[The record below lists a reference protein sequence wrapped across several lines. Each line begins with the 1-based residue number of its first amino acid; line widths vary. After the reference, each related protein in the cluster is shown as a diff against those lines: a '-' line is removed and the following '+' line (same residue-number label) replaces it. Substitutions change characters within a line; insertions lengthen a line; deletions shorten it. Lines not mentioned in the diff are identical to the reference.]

1 MSIAFREFLHLRRA
15 VVIGAVVAG
24 IAVSASLASVAA
36 GRSSHVRRQPR
47 SASCA
52 QIAFAPNSDDIA
64 FDIKTFGITCATGH
78 SVAQASAPSGLRP
91 GPDRAYAAAGFHC
104 QGRFVQPVGKWY
116 EHYVCRSGATRVV
129 FDRG

>member
-1 MSIAFREFLHLRRA
+1 M
-15 VVIGAVVAG
+15 
-24 IAVSASLASVAA
+24 SASLASVAA

-52 QIAFAPNSDDIA
+52 LIAFSPNSDDIA

-78 SVAQASAPSGLRP
+78 SVAKASAPSAPTRTRARVHRRRVPLP
-91 GPDRAYAAAGFHC
+91 GHVVR
-104 QGRFVQPVGKWY
+104 PVGKWY